1 MLSIVCVVY
10 YLAVA
15 DYHMVLLYEAVPGEG
30 LFPEVTTA
38 SPPRNWQMEIT
49 NGEVATLQE
58 SGLSTTSIR
67 RVEQLLAALDRHQ
80 EQGTGPEARWALSCL
95 VARME
100 SCAEA
105 LEALM
110 EVFHRRLVPRGFL
123 PVQRTP
129 GTHHDRQRF
138 YQWICQYNTL
148 CVDAVARTMETPL
161 QTDEV
166 EDAQALDAG
175 PPVSMEQPSSSSGP
189 ALTSLNRARSR
200 SRTRGSSA
208 SSSSSSLATAEVTA
222 EPAASVVDMEAE
234 QMLQATLRGD
244 PPVLPSWALPGLTPS
259 ELPGLWHEDSP
270 VGVTSPVNEVAA
282 DASPSPLLSSTTS
295 STTRTWWQQ
304 IELVDMLTNTTSS
317 ASNTWQIVATL
328 ASTTSSTTS
337 SWRPSWELGVW
348 FQGEMLYWSNS
359 TVWWTSSTTST
370 TSTSSSEMLWP
381 GEVVRDTVNLQAI
394 LAGGVDRVQILQ
406 RLLERQRYLLHEQR
420 LLNEALEE
428 LAFWLPHA
436 SAAIPFNAAGMEW
449 TIWQSVQR
457 EAQFGSARSTSST
470 SRFALTPS
478 FLLMPEL
485 PRSTE
490 AVWQQFPPETPRSVI
505 AGYRIVNLVQL
516 HCFVIVPGKY
526 VRRLRAVLMYRTL
539 QIMFLVL
546 LVLILNAVAVV
557 LRMDPLRILLPLLL
571 LARLRMVM
579 LAIVALVLVWEIL
592 VVVW

>member
-1 MLSIVCVVY
+1 
-10 YLAVA
+10 
-15 DYHMVLLYEAVPGEG
+15 
-30 LFPEVTTA
+30 
-38 SPPRNWQMEIT
+38 
-49 NGEVATLQE
+49 
-58 SGLSTTSIR
+58 
-67 RVEQLLAALDRHQ
+67 
-80 EQGTGPEARWALSCL
+80 
-95 VARME
+95 
-100 SCAEA
+100 
-105 LEALM
+105 M

-505 AGYRIVNLVQL
+505 AGYRRRVWRSHLLRLHEHEGLAPPEPARSAEPLVILQRDETRPVRNLPTGEA
-516 HCFVIVPGKY
+516 VPGI
-526 VRRLRAVLMYRTL
+526 RRLNSTGAYGRRRHRQPRPA
-539 QIMFLVL
+539 
-546 LVLILNAVAVV
+546 
-557 LRMDPLRILLPLLL
+557 PLLRDRSREVRPSPPRRAHVPDPPDYVPRAARAHL
-571 LARLRMVM
+571 ERSRSRATDGSAENLAASAAPGSSSDGDAGDSGSGPRLGNSRRR
-579 LAIVALVLVWEIL
+579 
-592 VVVW
+592 VVTDEPGSATHQGAE